1 MVPKPFDLTALRKV
15 LALVHMLPPYDFN
28 LPGECFVA
36 VLEEPLEGVGA
47 VTTPADAAKRWAHLA
62 AANHGLPQY
71 IEFCTLF
78 RRLRTDGNRLWC
90 TRAMSRSKRCN
101 SRRRGPPLTR

>member
-78 RRLRTDGNRLWC
+78 RRLRTDGNLVSGAPVRC
-90 TRAMSRSKRCN
+90 RAVNVVILDVAGHR
-101 SRRRGPPLTR
+101 